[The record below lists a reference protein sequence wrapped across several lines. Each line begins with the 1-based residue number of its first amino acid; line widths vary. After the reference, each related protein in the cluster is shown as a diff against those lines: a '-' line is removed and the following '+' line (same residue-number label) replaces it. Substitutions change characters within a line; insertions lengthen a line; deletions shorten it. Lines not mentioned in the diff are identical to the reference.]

1 MGLSVPAIAVEI
13 ALQLIGDRVAL
24 LAVAVAVSAG
34 ILAAAP
40 LLLGTPGEAT
50 AAALDKPAR

>member
-1 MGLSVPAIAVEI
+1 MGLSVPAIAVGI

-34 ILAAAP
+34 ILGAP